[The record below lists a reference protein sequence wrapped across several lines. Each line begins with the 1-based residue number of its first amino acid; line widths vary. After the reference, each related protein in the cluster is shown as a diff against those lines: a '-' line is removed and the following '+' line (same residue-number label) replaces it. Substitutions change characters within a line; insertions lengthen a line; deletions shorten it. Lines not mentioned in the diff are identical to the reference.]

1 MSDCPSLLP
10 LGACTLTIP
19 LMRLHRRQ
27 IISSVLS
34 EIGFPRW
41 PLVLTAG
48 SAQQLIDIVRG
59 ATPLPPP
66 ALSDLCYHETLP
78 SELRA
83 GAAER
88 VAAADICLLE
98 IGSPVE
104 MEYDGYIL
112 NRNRVRVLIYGLAD
126 AAGDRK
132 PAAQWLNALTKDND
146 ALREKS
152 AAALI
157 ALLEGDDFACAL
169 VARTRAHVA
178 SEEEIHARLAAI
190 RGFLGGAMGIVLHN
204 FRYMPDGRPVDWPQG
219 FKAQL
224 KSVADRLGLP
234 AWDPAELVTRHGVQT
249 AIVEQSGHYVKEFNA
264 TVAVEYRRFVRRL
277 LDGPRLQPDL
287 SLSSACG

>member
-1 MSDCPSLLP
+1 VLA

-27 IISSVLS
+27 VISSVLS

-66 ALSDLCYHETLP
+66 ALSELCYHETLP

-83 GAAER
+83 DAAER
-88 VAAADICLLE
+88 LAAADACLLE

-104 MEYDGYIL
+104 LEYDGYIL
-112 NRNRVRVLIYGLAD
+112 NRNRVRVLVYGLAD

-132 PAAQWLNALTKDND
+132 PAAAWLNALTKDND
-146 ALREKS
+146 ALREKC

-157 ALLEGDDFACAL
+157 AHLEGNEFACAL
-169 VARTRAHVA
+169 VARTRSHVA
-178 SEEEIHARLAAI
+178 GEDEIHGRLSAI
-190 RGFLGGAMGIVLHN
+190 RGFLGGAIGVVLHN
-204 FRYMPDGRPVDWPQG
+204 FRYMPDGRAVDWPQG
-219 FKAQL
+219 FKTQL
-224 KSVADRLGLP
+224 KTVAARLRIP
-234 AWDPAELVTRHGVQT
+234 TWDPAELVAKHGVQT
-249 AIVEQSGHYVKEFNA
+249 AIVAESGHYVKEFNA
-264 TVAVEYRRFVRRL
+264 TVAAEYRKFVRRL
-277 LDGPRLQPDL
+277 LGGHAGARTSPP
-287 SLSSACG
+287 G

>member
-1 MSDCPSLLP
+1 MKDRPGVLP

-27 IISSVLS
+27 VISSVLS

-41 PLVLTAG
+41 PLVLTPGA
-48 SAQQLIDIVRG
+48 AQQLIDIVRG

-66 ALSDLCYHETLP
+66 VLSDLCYHETLP
-78 SELRA
+78 SELTA

-88 VAAADICLLE
+88 VAAADVCLME

-104 MEYDGYIL
+104 LEYDGYVL
-112 NRNRVRVLIYGLAD
+112 NRNRVRVLVYALAD

-132 PAAQWLNALTKDND
+132 PAAAWLNALTKDND

-157 ALLEGDDFACAL
+157 AHLKGHDFACAL
-169 VARTRAHVA
+169 VARTRSHVA
-178 SEEEIHARLAAI
+178 GEDEIHARLCAI
-190 RGFLGGAMGIVLHN
+190 RAFLGGAVGMVLHN
-204 FRYMPDGRPVDWPQG
+204 FRYMPDGRAVDWPQG

-224 KSVADRLGLP
+224 KTVATRLGI
-234 AWDPAELVTRHGVQT
+234 ATWDPAELVARHGVET
-249 AIVEQSGHYVKEFNA
+249 AIVAESGHYAKDFNA

-277 LDGPRLQPDL
+277 L
-287 SLSSACG
+287 A